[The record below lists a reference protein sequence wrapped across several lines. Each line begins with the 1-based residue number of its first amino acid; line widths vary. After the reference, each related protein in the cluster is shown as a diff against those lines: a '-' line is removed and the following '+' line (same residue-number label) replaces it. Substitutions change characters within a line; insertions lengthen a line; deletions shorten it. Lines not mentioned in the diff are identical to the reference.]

1 MSSIKINI
9 FNIRLALIISL
20 SVLLGLITFIAN
32 PIARAENPDALK
44 PSQSYVVNDY
54 ANILSDSSQ
63 QHIIDQAKRF
73 QATKSQPQVVVI
85 TVNNTDGMDMKSFT
99 NELTL
104 RQVWQAG
111 KKGQDN
117 GVLIVFAKNNG
128 QNNVR
133 VATGTGV
140 ESSLPDGKISQLL
153 NENRSQLKS
162 SDNTQI
168 NQGLM
173 KLFDEV
179 CQNIPTD
186 GQAKASS
193 KATKGLSLG
202 WILLLV
208 ILFPLLSIFLINK
221 LMRRN
226 KNYASNGHSSVS
238 GQSSWWQWLLLGSL
252 LNSDSGNRHD
262 SWSDSDSNGFGG
274 GDNFTDSG
282 GGGDFGGGGSDF

>member
-1 MSSIKINI
+1 MSSIKIN
-9 FNIRLALIISL
+9 NSSIRLILIISL
-20 SVLLGLITFIAN
+20 SALLGLVAYIAN
-32 PIARAENPDALK
+32 PIARAENPDTLK
-44 PSQSYVVNDY
+44 PEQSYVVNDY
-54 ANILSDSSQ
+54 ANILTTSSKE
-63 QHIIDQAKRF
+63 HIIDQAKRF

-133 VATGTGV
+133 VATGTGI
-140 ESSLPDGKISQLL
+140 ESNLPDGKINQLL

-168 NQGLM
+168 NQGLI

-186 GQAKASS
+186 GQIKAKNSPA
-193 KATKGLSLG
+193 KGLGLG
-202 WILLLV
+202 WVLLFV
-208 ILFPLLSIFLINK
+208 VLFPLLSIFFISK

-226 KNYASNGHSSVS
+226 KNYAHNSYASVD

-252 LNSDSGNRHD
+252 LNSGSGNRHD
-262 SWSDSDSNGFGG
+262 SWSDSNSSDFGG
-274 GDNFTDSG
+274 SDNFTDSG

>member
-20 SVLLGLITFIAN
+20 SVLLGLIPFIAN
-32 PIARAENPDALK
+32 PIARAENPDTLK

-63 QHIIDQAKRF
+63 QHIINQAKRF

-85 TVNNTDGMDMKSFT
+85 TVNNTDGMDMKNFT

-104 RQVWQAG
+104 RSVWQAG

-140 ESSLPDGKISQLL
+140 ESSLPDGKINQLL

-179 CQNIPTD
+179 CQNIPTN
-186 GQAKASS
+186 GQAKAKNSP
-193 KATKGLSLG
+193 AKGLGLG
-202 WILLLV
+202 WVLLLV
-208 ILFPLLSIFLINK
+208 VLFPLLSIFLISK

-226 KNYASNGHSSVS
+226 KNYASNGHSSAG

-252 LNSDSGNRHD
+252 LNSGSGNRHD